1 MSNLNGLQ
9 LPYNWNNQYFRAAWP
24 RRAIRLNYVTDST
37 GAVLYAAAGS
47 ENEGISTSG
56 FTTPYLYWTPMATY
70 IEACALLSNDKNP
83 VCTRTDL
90 VADTVNAIGNSPTT
104 SADLAAFGAT
114 VSYSGSASA
123 AIATFDTTVAP
134 TWTAMWVRNTGTS
147 TDIAVFANSS
157 SIAVPLNDVTDTI
170 ELYTCT
176 EVRLYNNGRPYCP
189 GSRKKVTVNA
199 ATLRTEAQASI
210 TGAMSDVSTFGMMSL
225 SAAMSGASCNGYA
238 VGATARNGTTGQ
250 TCTCADQGA
259 WSCGVQVCTV
269 WECAALP
276 ETAPVWTS
284 AQIGAVVA
292 VGIIAGLLLIGAAAA
307 TVVLKQNG

>member
-1 MSNLNGLQ
+1 MWVKNVS
-9 LPYNWNNQYFRAAWP
+9 
-24 RRAIRLNYVTDST
+24 
-37 GAVLYAAAGS
+37 AGS
-47 ENEGISTSG
+47 
-56 FTTPYLYWTPMATY
+56 P
-70 IEACALLSNDKNP
+70 
-83 VCTRTDL
+83 
-90 VADTVNAIGNSPTT
+90 
-104 SADLAAFGAT
+104 
-114 VSYSGSASA
+114 
-123 AIATFDTTVAP
+123 
-134 TWTAMWVRNTGTS
+134 
-147 TDIAVFANSS
+147 IAVFANST

-176 EVRLYNNGRPYCP
+176 EVRLYNDWADPYCP

-307 TVVLKQNG
+307 TVVLKKKGKLPRSTMVAVPQGPVATGGIQLQTAGA

>member
-1 MSNLNGLQ
+1 
-9 LPYNWNNQYFRAAWP
+9 
-24 RRAIRLNYVTDST
+24 
-37 GAVLYAAAGS
+37 
-47 ENEGISTSG
+47 
-56 FTTPYLYWTPMATY
+56 
-70 IEACALLSNDKNP
+70 
-83 VCTRTDL
+83 
-90 VADTVNAIGNSPTT
+90 
-104 SADLAAFGAT
+104 
-114 VSYSGSASA
+114 
-123 AIATFDTTVAP
+123 
-134 TWTAMWVRNTGTS
+134 MWVKNTGTS
-147 TDIAVFANSS
+147 TAIAVFANST

-176 EVRLYNNGRPYCP
+176 EVRLQNNGRPYCP
-189 GSRKKVTVNA
+189 GTRKKVTVNA

-307 TVVLKQNG
+307 TVVLKKKGKLPRSTMVAVPQGPVATGGIQLQTAGA